1 MIAFKKPQSQG
12 SSKKQ
17 YDTSKKNLASNGYL
31 KIEACFSKNTK
42 YKYKIFQCRLVQL
55 IWHLFFINKILILN
69 FYEWRNNDVEEL
81 YPFMS

>member
-1 MIAFKKPQSQG
+1 MFWLFGQLVDPNIDMIAFKKPQSQG

-31 KIEACFSKNTK
+31 KIEACFSKNTN

-55 IWHLFFINKILILN
+55 I
-69 FYEWRNNDVEEL
+69 
-81 YPFMS
+81 